1 MSDVA
6 AVDAI
11 IRLSRVLE
19 RASTDLSLAHF
30 RVLSAV
36 ADGQQRASRLARRLA
51 LGKPAVSASV
61 ESLCRRGLLERQTE
75 LADQRAVTLRLTPEG
90 ERALAAA
97 RAAMVEQ
104 LRAVI
109 AHAPVPAATV
119 EQLTALNAGLDELA
133 EQRAAR

>member
-1 MSDVA
+1 MSDIA

-75 LADQRAVTLRLTPEG
+75 QADQRAVTLQLTPEG
-90 ERALAAA
+90 ERVLLVA

-109 AHAPVPAATV
+109 RHAPRAAAGV
-119 EQLTALNAGLDELA
+119 EQLAALNAGLDELA
-133 EQRAAR
+133 EQRVAG

>member
-1 MSDVA
+1 MF
-6 AVDAI
+6 
-11 IRLSRVLE
+11 E

-36 ADGQQRASRLARRLA
+36 SDGQQRASRLARRLA

-61 ESLCRRGLLERQTE
+61 ESLCKRGLLERQAEVT
-75 LADQRAVTLRLTPEG
+75 DQRAVTLRLTADG
-90 ERALAAA
+90 EIALAAA
-97 RAAMVEQ
+97 RAAMVQQ

-109 AHAPVPAATV
+109 EHASSGPETIDRLA
-119 EQLTALNAGLDELA
+119 QLNVGLDELA